1 MRMGELGLETR
12 TRRAR
17 GWRRTPATGGL
28 RISAVSACIQVG
40 NSIRRWPWLFR
51 PRGGGAFDPYW
62 RLLAGGGLRR
72 NVWVAAGGDCLRKG
86 GREPMVVLQ
95 RGGPLILV
103 VVEAQTGILP
113 CWNLT
118 VHCFFRLE
126 VWNWFRFHSLWI
138 TSILESTE
146 MIMLVHR
153 LLIITSLAV
162 E

>member
-1 MRMGELGLETR
+1 MRVGDADSEGSWVAADSGDWWLEDQRRQRLHPGRQLNTPVAVVVPPPW
-12 TRRAR
+12 RRA
-17 GWRRTPATGGL
+17 
-28 RISAVSACIQVG
+28 V
-40 NSIRRWPWLFR
+40 
-51 PRGGGAFDPYW
+51 DPYW